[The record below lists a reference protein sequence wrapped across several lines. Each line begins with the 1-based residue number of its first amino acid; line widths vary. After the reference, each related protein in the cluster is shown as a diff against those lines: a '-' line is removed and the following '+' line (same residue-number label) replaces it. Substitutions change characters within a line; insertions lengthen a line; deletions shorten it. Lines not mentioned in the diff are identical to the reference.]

1 MWGRGSAYER
11 YIGRWSS
18 RLAPLFLDPA
28 TLPREPDGSIAL
40 VARAWAVRGLV
51 R

>member
-18 RLAPLFLDPA
+18 RAAPLF
-28 TLPREPDGSIAL
+28 PD
-40 VARAWAVRGLV
+40 GLV